1 MPFQIDSD
9 LCEWYILEILNIK
22 YIIHRDLNQFE
33 TAFTKCQVCVTHF
46 YILAF
51 FGYLLKTDHFFW
63 RETFPYPNFNSFMH
77 AEWPNWHPSKSFLVV
92 IDKNNAR
99 MLIRLC
105 RRTQNALNGLKIQP
119 TDLELFLDCQIIFI
133 WLSVSLK
140 L

>member
-1 MPFQIDSD
+1 MK
-9 LCEWYILEILNIK
+9 C
-22 YIIHRDLNQFE
+22 IIHRDLNEFE

-63 RETFPYPNFNSFMH
+63 RETFSYPNFNSFMH

-105 RRTQNALNGLKIQP
+105 RRTQNALNGLKYSPFWISKSFSS
-119 TDLELFLDCQIIFI
+119 DSVCHWNFNFGMKFVQIYIY
-133 WLSVSLK
+133 
-140 L
+140 